1 MEAKKIQIKTLI
13 ISIASIIVIEM
24 AHMVVV
30 SKGLPHPLLVLG
42 ASRSLEIVMIV
53 LVFLIWG
60 KGLASVG
67 LDLPSM
73 ASGLKK
79 GLIWS
84 ICFGAVVSFAW
95 LLLTVLGTN
104 PLPLIHTYVPS
115 RPGEII
121 LFFFIGG
128 IVGPFAEELFFRG
141 VIYGFFR
148 RWGVAVA
155 LVLSTAMFVLIHPLK
170 GGLPITQVVGGI
182 VFALA
187 YEMGG
192 SLVVPITVH
201 ALGNIAIFTLS
212 LLY

>member
-24 AHMVVV
+24 AHMVAV

-60 KGLASVG
+60 KGLASIG